1 MLFGLP
7 IPQTQYGITDSENGY
22 TYTVDMAYPQYKVAI
37 EYDGDHHRRFRKQYV
52 RDQQKRRRLRQ
63 LGWTVIEVFAD
74 DLWNTAKHTV
84 PSHKRLPP
92 RCKYRF
98 LAVLNLHAGY

>member
-22 TYTVDMAYPQYKVAI
+22 TYTVDWLIHNTKSLLNMMAI
-37 EYDGDHHRRFRKQYV
+37 INRRFRKQYV

-63 LGWTVIEVFAD
+63 LGMTVIEVIQ
-74 DLWNTAKHTV
+74 
-84 PSHKRLPP
+84 R
-92 RCKYRF
+92 
-98 LAVLNLHAGY
+98 